1 MQNNYNPYGGNFY
14 GGNFGYNQ
22 NQYPNNYQQPK
33 VNQQS
38 TQYYWV
44 NNIEGAKS
52 FQMLP
57 NQTVMLMDSENP
69 VVYMKQTN
77 NMGQATLKYFKLTE
91 ISEQEVRN
99 QNIQP
104 APEYALK
111 SDIDTLNEKL
121 DSILKSLSSKEE
133 INNG

>member
-69 VVYMKQTN
+69 IVYMKQTN
-77 NMGQATLKYFKLTE
+77 SMGQATLKYFKLTE

-104 APEYALK
+104 AQEYALK
-111 SDIDTLNEKL
+111 SDFE
-121 DSILKSLSSKEE
+121 SLSKKIEELSACINKEPE
-133 INNG
+133 K